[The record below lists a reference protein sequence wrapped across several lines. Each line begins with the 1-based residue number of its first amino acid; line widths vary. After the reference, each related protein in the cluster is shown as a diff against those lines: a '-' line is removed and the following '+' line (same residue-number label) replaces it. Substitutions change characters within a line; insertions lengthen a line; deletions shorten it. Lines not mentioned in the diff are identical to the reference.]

1 MKSAPTLRTAAVLAA
16 FDPETPTR
24 IRDVA
29 HLLGVPARKLCGHLH
44 HLLAT
49 DRIARVG
56 RGQYLRTLRGD
67 WWLAADNAKAAA

>member
-16 FDPETPTR
+16 IDPETPTR
-24 IRDVA
+24 MRDVGRA
-29 HLLGVPARKLCGHLH
+29 LGVPTRRLPGHVH

-56 RGQYLRTLRGD
+56 RGHYLRTLRGD
-67 WWLAADNAKAAA
+67 WWLAGRAA